1 MTITKLI
8 ELIDSGQIKIVD
20 SIFVNNVLHVEF
32 KVTDLGFKNMEEVDA
47 KYFQWKTNQQDES
60 QNKSKKH

>member
-1 MTITKLI
+1 MTITRLI
-8 ELIDSGQIKIVD
+8 ELIDSRQIKIVD

-47 KYFQWKTNQQDES
+47 KYFQWKTNQEDES
-60 QNKSKKH
+60 QNKSE